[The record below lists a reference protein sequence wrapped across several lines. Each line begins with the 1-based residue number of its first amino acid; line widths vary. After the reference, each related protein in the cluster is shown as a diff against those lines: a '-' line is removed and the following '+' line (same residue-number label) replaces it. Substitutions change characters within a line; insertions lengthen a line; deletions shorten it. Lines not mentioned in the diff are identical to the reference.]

1 MFQYRW
7 GVILKKYWL
16 EISLYFCS
24 VQAHDFEAA
33 DYIVFVLT
41 ITVSLGIG
49 NSGGRQKTTSEYLVG
64 NRKMAVLRVA
74 ISLLVSFESSIM
86 MLGTLTDVYRYGI
99 QWIWSNVRFFCANL
113 LAIKVMH
120 PLKLTSANEVN
131 SHLINTF

>member
-49 NSGGRQKTTSEYLVG
+49 IYYALSGGRQKTTSEYLVG
-64 NRKMAVLRVA
+64 NRKIAVLRVA
-74 ISLLVSFESSIM
+74 ISILVSFESSII
-86 MLGTLTDVYRYGI
+86 MLGAPI
-99 QWIWSNVRFFCANL
+99 QDSVDLVQCPIFLCE
-113 LAIKVMH
+113 
-120 PLKLTSANEVN
+120 PLSDQGHASFEVN
-131 SHLINTF
+131 KCKRSK